1 MDEENNNLSPEEQKA
16 ETDALAEAK
25 VDEIRSGL
33 ISDLGLT
40 EEDNKDQLDK
50 LVNREM
56 DHLKSLS
63 TAVRQKIDWRTKA
76 NGTTDDKGTDD
87 KKAKSDDKPLTAD
100 EIRKTAEEGAMATFQ
115 KRDLD
120 DMDHSDTIKD
130 EIKAIADRQNI
141 SIRKAEKDSYIQH
154 MIGEETKQREIDES
168 ADNGSNRSK
177 GGIKID
183 TSKPLDAS
191 DFALHTEEGRAEW
204 AEAKEA
210 KREALKK

>member
-1 MDEENNNLSPEEQKA
+1 MRDHFLRF
-16 ETDALAEAK
+16 AL
-25 VDEIRSGL
+25 G
-33 ISDLGLT
+33 
-40 EEDNKDQLDK
+40 
-50 LVNREM
+50 
-56 DHLKSLS
+56 

-130 EIKAIADRQNI
+130 EIKSIADRQNI
-141 SIRKAEKDSYIQH
+141 SIRKAEQDPYIQH
-154 MIGEETKQREIDES
+154 MIGEDTKQREIDE
-168 ADNGSNRSK
+168 AAENGSNRSK

-191 DFALHTEEGRAEW
+191 DFALHTEEGRTEW

-210 KREALKK
+210 KRDALKK